1 MRHER
6 TPRQA
11 CSASVQGVTSVK
23 PPPKDSPAPLRA
35 HRAASPQPVTERGR
49 RTRAAL
55 IEASRKVFAERGY
68 LEATIGDITLAADVA
83 HGTFYTYFESK
94 HDLFREALDSVLAE
108 FLAEARALP
117 STAQDVYS
125 RIERA
130 NRGYLRAYQRNAKL
144 MGVLEQ
150 AAIMDPELK
159 DIRLT
164 ARRYWVERAELNI
177 EKWQEAGLA
186 RADINAGY
194 AANALGAMVD
204 RCCFLWLVLGEP
216 FEEELAVKSLTQL
229 YVNALGIEPKPG

>member
-1 MRHER
+1 M
-6 TPRQA
+6 TI
-11 CSASVQGVTSVK
+11 VTSVK
-23 PPPKDSPAPLRA
+23 PPAKDSPTPLRA

-55 IEASRKVFAERGY
+55 IEAAGRVFAERGY
-68 LEATIGDITLAADVA
+68 LDATIGDITVAAEVA

-94 HDLFREALDSVLAE
+94 RDLFREALDSVLAD

-117 STAQDVYS
+117 NTGQDLYS

-130 NRGYLRAYQRNAKL
+130 NRGYLRAYKRNAKL

-150 AAIMDPELK
+150 AAIMDPDLK
-159 DIRLT
+159 EIRLT
-164 ARRYWVERAELNI
+164 ARRYWIERAERNI
-177 EKWQEAGLA
+177 EKWQHDGLA
-186 RADINAGY
+186 RAEINAHY

-216 FEEELAVKSLTQL
+216 YEEELAVASLTQL
-229 YVNALGIEPKPG
+229 YINALGIESNPG